1 MIWRNNKKKA
11 GSTKKIEALKE
22 ENEKLKEQIAVKK
35 QLRQAR
41 SQNEV
46 F

>member
-22 ENEKLKEQIAVKK
+22 ENEKLKEQIAAKTTKTSKK
-35 QLRQAR
+35 L
-41 SQNEV
+41 E
-46 F
+46 

>member
-22 ENEKLKEQIAVKK
+22 ENKKLKEQITAEKAAKTKK
-35 QLRQAR
+35 
-41 SQNEV
+41 SK
-46 F
+46 

>member
-22 ENEKLKEQIAVKK
+22 ENEKLKEQIAAKK
-35 QLRQAR
+35 TTKT
-41 SQNEV
+41 SKKSE
-46 F
+46 